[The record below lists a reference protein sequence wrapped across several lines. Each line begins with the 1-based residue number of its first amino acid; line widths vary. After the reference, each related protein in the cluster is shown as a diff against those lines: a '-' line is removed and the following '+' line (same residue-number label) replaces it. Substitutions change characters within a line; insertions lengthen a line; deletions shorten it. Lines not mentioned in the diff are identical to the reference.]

1 MHCLLTEPVSEF
13 IYRES
18 PEFKE
23 TESIQLMYAVGIVE
37 GIVTGTVEELQFFTS
52 SFAADYVYQ
61 FSPRGAFT
69 FGPDVFYDGSLERA
83 IRGIPPE
90 DVTTW
95 QQMYLG
101 SHMGYHYI
109 VDRFTVL
116 INLGTYFRQH
126 SCDRGYYYARAGGR
140 WQFTDQLYGHI
151 CIKSKN
157 GIRSD
162 WVEWGLATSL
172 KIR

>member
-1 MHCLLTEPVSEF
+1 
-13 IYRES
+13 
-18 PEFKE
+18 
-23 TESIQLMYAVGIVE
+23 MYAVGIVE